1 MVRIKKYKLYAN
13 AAEPYAACAFYGT
26 PAGCRNGD
34 KCKFSHGGAAPAAPA
49 ASATVAAAASSESES
64 ESES

>member
-34 KCKFSHGGAAPAAPA
+34 KCKFSHGGAAPAA
-49 ASATVAAAASSESES
+49 SAVAAAASSESES